1 MTMIKKVLVLLMVST
16 AWAAPLR
23 PEVPE
28 VKKFHEAMAE
38 VKTTETID
46 TDWETIPEVKTTG
59 GQKEFPE
66 VMTTETG
73 TQTEEEEFT
82 EVMTY
87 DRTFSSWHILLLV
100 VFFTTTA
107 GIVVMICYGLMW
119 MIRGVKA
126 AIMIAKMGEEKDLE
140 RGENRPNEEEM
151 GKDNESFYS
160 VNSFLSGRRFFK
172 QF

>member
-1 MTMIKKVLVLLMVST
+1 
-16 AWAAPLR
+16 
-23 PEVPE
+23 
-28 VKKFHEAMAE
+28 
-38 VKTTETID
+38 
-46 TDWETIPEVKTTG
+46 
-59 GQKEFPE
+59 
-66 VMTTETG
+66 MTTETG

-100 VFFTTTA
+100 VFFATTA

-160 VNSFLSGRRFFK
+160 VNSFLNGRRFFS

>member
-100 VFFTTTA
+100 VLLATTA
-107 GIVVMICYGLMW
+107 GIVVVMI
-119 MIRGVKA
+119 KA

-160 VNSFLSGRRFFK
+160 VNSFLNGRRFFS